1 MRDVLTDKSSEEY
14 SRTKNKV
21 VFLMI
26 DAFRIDFLMS
36 ENFTFFQDK
45 FNSSLIFLAIS
56 DTPSVTT

>member
-1 MRDVLTDKSSEEY
+1 MNTICSFLLIIIFALGFFRMRDVLSDKSTEEY

-36 ENFTFFQDK
+36 ENFTFF
-45 FNSSLIFLAIS
+45 
-56 DTPSVTT
+56 

>member
-1 MRDVLTDKSSEEY
+1 MRDVLTDKSMEEY

-36 ENFTFFQDK
+36 ENFTFF
-45 FNSSLIFLAIS
+45 
-56 DTPSVTT
+56 